1 VVLPHGDSRSG
12 VTTAR
17 RLNASGIWLALAC
30 VLVSAPIGANE
41 TTEPSATELIEGLLS
56 GRAPVGG
63 PFELTDQ
70 TGHRRSD
77 ADFRGKLVVLYF
89 GYTYCPDVCPTEL
102 QSISLALDKLGAAAD
117 TVQPLFITVDPERD
131 TPARLAAF
139 VSSFHP
145 RLIGLTGSLAEI
157 RKTAIAYRTF
167 FAKNGGATP
176 DDYSVDHTGFI
187 YLVGK
192 DGRYLGFLP
201 PDMAP
206 DAIAD
211 AIRARLGAE

>member
-1 VVLPHGDSRSG
+1 MALSGGDARSG
-12 VTTAR
+12 VTMAR
-17 RLNASGIWLALAC
+17 MLSVSRIWLALAC
-30 VLVSAPIGANE
+30 VFFSAPIAANE
-41 TTEPSATELIEGLLS
+41 TAEPSATELIEGLLS

-70 TGHRRSD
+70 TGHRRTD
-77 ADFRGKLVVLYF
+77 ADFQGKLVVLYF

-117 TVQPLFITVDPERD
+117 TVQPLFITVDPGRD
-131 TPARLAAF
+131 TPARLADF

-157 RKTAIAYRTF
+157 RKTAIAYRTY
-167 FAKNGGATP
+167 FAKSAATTA
-176 DDYSVDHTGFI
+176 DNYAVDHTGFV
-187 YLVGK
+187 YLLGK

-201 PDMAP
+201 PGLAP

>member
-1 VVLPHGDSRSG
+1 VALSGEKVRPSVPMARSSRTLRIS
-12 VTTAR
+12 
-17 RLNASGIWLALAC
+17 LAVAC
-30 VLVSAPIGANE
+30 ILFSAPVAANE
-41 TTEPSATELIEGLLS
+41 AAEPSATELIEGLLS

-70 TGHRRSD
+70 TGHRRTD

-102 QSISLALDKLGAAAD
+102 QSISLALDKLGAAAEL
-117 TVQPLFITVDPERD
+117 VQPLFITVDPERD
-131 TPARLAAF
+131 TPARLADF

-145 RLIGLTGSLAEI
+145 RLIGLTGSLADI
-157 RKTAIAYRTF
+157 RKTTIAYRTF
-167 FAKNGGATP
+167 FVKNSAATP
-176 DDYSVDHTGFI
+176 SDYSVDHTGFI

-201 PDMAP
+201 PGSAP

-211 AIRARLGAE
+211 AIRARIGPE

>member
-1 VVLPHGDSRSG
+1 M
-12 VTTAR
+12 AR
-17 RLNASGIWLALAC
+17 RLSAACIGLALAC
-30 VLVSAPIGANE
+30 VVFSAPLAANE
-41 TTEPSATELIEGLLS
+41 AAEPSPEELIEGLLS

-70 TGHRRSD
+70 TGHRRTD

-117 TVQPLFITVDPERD
+117 AVQPLFITVDPERD
-131 TPARLAAF
+131 TPARLADF

-145 RLIGLTGSLAEI
+145 RLIGLTGSLADI
-157 RKTAIAYRTF
+157 KKTAIAYRTF
-167 FAKNGGATP
+167 FAKNGTATP
-176 DDYSVDHTGFI
+176 GDYSVDHTGFI

-192 DGRYLGFLP
+192 DGHYLGFLP
-201 PDMAP
+201 PGASP
-206 DAIAD
+206 DEIAD
-211 AIRARLGAE
+211 AIRIRLKPE

>member
-1 VVLPHGDSRSG
+1 M
-12 VTTAR
+12 AR
-17 RLNASGIWLALAC
+17 GPSAWRIGLALAC
-30 VLVSAPIGANE
+30 LLFSAPVAANE

-56 GRAPVGG
+56 GRAPVGA

-70 TGHRRSD
+70 AGRRRSD

-89 GYTYCPDVCPTEL
+89 GYTSCPDVCPTEL
-102 QSISLALDKLGAAAD
+102 QSISLALDQLGAAAEA
-117 TVQPLFITVDPERD
+117 VQPLFITVDPERD
-131 TPARLAAF
+131 TPARLAGF
-139 VSSFHP
+139 VAAFHP
-145 RLIGLTGSLAEI
+145 RLIGLTGSPAEI

-167 FAKNGGATP
+167 FAKNTATP
-176 DDYSVDHTGFI
+176 GDYSIDHSGFI

-201 PDMAP
+201 PGLAP

-211 AIRARLGAE
+211 AIRARLQPD

>member
-1 VVLPHGDSRSG
+1 MALSIEKVRPDVPMARVS
-12 VTTAR
+12 R
-17 RLNASGIWLALAC
+17 RLRISLALAC
-30 VLVSAPIGANE
+30 ILFSAPIAANE
-41 TTEPSATELIEGLLS
+41 AVEPSPTELIEGLLS

-70 TGHRRSD
+70 TGHRRTD

-102 QSISLALDKLGAAAD
+102 QSISLALDKLGAAAEA
-117 TVQPLFITVDPERD
+117 VQPLFITVDPERD
-131 TPARLAAF
+131 TPARLADF

-145 RLIGLTGSLAEI
+145 RLIGLTGSLADI

-167 FAKNGGATP
+167 FVKNGASTP
-176 DDYSVDHTGFI
+176 GDYSVDHTGFI
-187 YLVGK
+187 YLIGT

-201 PDMAP
+201 PGSTP

-211 AIRARLGAE
+211 AIRARLGP

>member
-1 VVLPHGDSRSG
+1 VALSGGKARSG
-12 VTTAR
+12 VKMAR
-17 RLNASGIWLALAC
+17 WSGMLRIWLALAC
-30 VLVSAPIGANE
+30 ALFSAPIAANE
-41 TTEPSATELIEGLLS
+41 AAVPEALDLIEGLVS

-70 TGHRRSD
+70 TGHQRTE

-89 GYTYCPDVCPTEL
+89 GYTYCPDVCPAEL
-102 QSISLALDKLGAAAD
+102 QSISLALDKLGAAAEA
-117 TVQPLFITVDPERD
+117 VQPLFITVDPERD
-131 TPARLAAF
+131 NPARLADF

-145 RLIGLTGSLAEI
+145 RLIGLTGSLADV

-167 FAKNGGATP
+167 FVKNSAATP
-176 DDYSVDHTGFI
+176 GGYSVDHTGFI

-201 PDMAP
+201 PGLMP

-211 AIRARLGAE
+211 AIRTRLGPK

>member
-1 VVLPHGDSRSG
+1 MKLPGGNARSESRI
-12 VTTAR
+12 AR
-17 RLNASGIWLALAC
+17 WRIRLCISLTLAC
-30 VLVSAPIGANE
+30 VVAPIAAGEAA
-41 TTEPSATELIEGLLS
+41 EPSATELIEGLLS

-70 TGHRRSD
+70 TGRRRTD

-102 QSISLALDKLGAAAD
+102 QSISLALDKLGVAAEA
-117 TVQPLFITVDPERD
+117 VQPLFITVDPERD
-131 TPARLAAF
+131 TPARLAEF

-167 FAKNGGATP
+167 FVKNSVAAP
-176 DDYSVDHTGFI
+176 SDYSVDHTGFI

-192 DGRYLGFLP
+192 DGHYLGFLP
-201 PDMAP
+201 PGATP
-206 DAIAD
+206 DEIAD
-211 AIRARLGAE
+211 AIRARLGSE